1 MREEY
6 PQIDQ
11 IAVAGYPEKHPEAK
25 NIVQDVHA
33 LCSKVA
39 AGANMVITQSFYDPN
54 AFYDF
59 RNLAV
64 QKGLE
69 VPILPGILPIG
80 KDLVRFIK
88 MVE

>member
-6 PQIDQ
+6 PQINQ

-25 NIVQDVHA
+25 NIVQDVDA
-33 LCSKVA
+33 LCSKVS

-69 VPILPGILPIG
+69 VPIISGILPIG